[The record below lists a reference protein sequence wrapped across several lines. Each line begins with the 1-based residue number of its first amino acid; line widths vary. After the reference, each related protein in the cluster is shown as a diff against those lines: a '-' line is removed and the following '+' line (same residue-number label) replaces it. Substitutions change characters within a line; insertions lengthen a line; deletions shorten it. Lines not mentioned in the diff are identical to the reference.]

1 MRIEANYDRTGCTGL
16 RSQPVYDHRVSDPS
30 ARPARPHRAESRE
43 VTELR
48 ALRERQPEL
57 AEAVDM
63 QLELVELQ
71 RRIQGRVPLPSIDV
85 SAAAIERHQATA
97 QPLLRFEDIPLDA
110 TDLRLLVR
118 QTADVLR
125 RYGSLDETDYRAAEA
140 LGRDASL
147 IAAAGRWYRRAAG
160 HRAVAAAV
168 GTVGTLDDRSEG
180 PTLDP
185 VLAQAMRPFLSRC
198 MEVLQQRPDLSL
210 WTHGHCALCGGEPD
224 LSVITPAAERH
235 LVCGRCTLRWKFGA
249 LTCPYCLNSD
259 RTRITSFATPDGQ
272 YRVYACD
279 VCHRY
284 LKAYD
289 GRRATRPVMPSV
301 DGVATLP
308 LDAAAMQRGY
318 S

>member
-1 MRIEANYDRTGCTGL
+1 
-16 RSQPVYDHRVSDPS
+16 
-30 ARPARPHRAESRE
+30 
-43 VTELR
+43 
-48 ALRERQPEL
+48 
-57 AEAVDM
+57 
-63 QLELVELQ
+63 
-71 RRIQGRVPLPSIDV
+71 V
-85 SAAAIERHQATA
+85 SAAAFARHQATA
-97 QPLLRFEDIPLDA
+97 QPIMRFEDIPLDA

-125 RYGSLDETDYRAAEA
+125 RYGSLDDADYRAAEA
-140 LGRDASL
+140 LGRDVSL
-147 IAAAGRWYRRAAG
+147 VAAAGRWYRRAAG
-160 HRAVAAAV
+160 HHAAAAV
-168 GTVGTLDDRSEG
+168 GATAVEDRPE
-180 PTLDP
+180 PLTLDP

-198 MEVLQQRPDLSL
+198 MEVVQQRPDLAL
-210 WTHGHCALCGGEPD
+210 WTHGYCALCGGEPD
-224 LSVITPAAERH
+224 FSVITPSAERH
-235 LVCGRCTLRWKFGA
+235 LICGRCTLRWKFGA

-289 GRRATRPVMPSV
+289 GRRATRPVMPAV

>member
-1 MRIEANYDRTGCTGL
+1 
-16 RSQPVYDHRVSDPS
+16 VYDHRVSDPS
-30 ARPARPHRAESRE
+30 ARPAKPQRAESRE

-71 RRIQGRVPLPSIDV
+71 RRIQGRVPLPSLDV

-97 QPLLRFEDIPLDA
+97 QPMLRFEDIPLDA
-110 TDLRLLVR
+110 TDLRLMVR

-125 RYGSLDETDYRAAEA
+125 RYGSLDETDFRAAEA

-147 IAAAGRWYRRAAG
+147 VEAAGRWYRRSAGHHAVAALGAAG
-160 HRAVAAAV
+160 HIDNRAGHDAPQ
-168 GTVGTLDDRSEG
+168 GDRADSL
-180 PTLDP
+180 TLDP
-185 VLAQAMRPFLSRC
+185 VLAQAMRPFLLRC
-198 MEVLQQRPDLSL
+198 MEVLQQRPDLSI

-249 LTCPYCLNSD
+249 LTCPYCMNSD
-259 RTRITSFATPDGQ
+259 RTRITSFATSDGQ

>member
-1 MRIEANYDRTGCTGL
+1 
-16 RSQPVYDHRVSDPS
+16 
-30 ARPARPHRAESRE
+30 
-43 VTELR
+43 
-48 ALRERQPEL
+48 
-57 AEAVDM
+57 M

-71 RRIQGRVPLPSIDV
+71 RRIQGRVPLPSLDV
-85 SAAAIERHQATA
+85 STAAFERHQATA
-97 QPLLRFEDIPLDA
+97 QPLLRFEDIPLDP
-110 TDLRLLVR
+110 TDLRLMLR

-125 RYGSLDETDYRAAEA
+125 RYGALDEADYRAAEA

-147 IAAAGRWYRRAAG
+147 VAAAGRWYRRAAS
-160 HRAVAAAV
+160 HHAVAGAV
-168 GTVGTLDDRSEG
+168 PATATLDDRPDG
-180 PTLDP
+180 PALDP
-185 VLAQAMRPFLSRC
+185 VLAQAMRPFLLRC
-198 MEVLQQRPDLSL
+198 MEVVQQRPDLAL

-224 LSVITPAAERH
+224 LSVITPSAERH
-235 LVCGRCTLRWKFGA
+235 LICGRCTLRWKFGA
-249 LTCPYCLNSD
+249 LTCPYCMNGD
-259 RTRITSFATPDGQ
+259 RSRITSFATPDGQ

-279 VCHRY
+279 VCQRY